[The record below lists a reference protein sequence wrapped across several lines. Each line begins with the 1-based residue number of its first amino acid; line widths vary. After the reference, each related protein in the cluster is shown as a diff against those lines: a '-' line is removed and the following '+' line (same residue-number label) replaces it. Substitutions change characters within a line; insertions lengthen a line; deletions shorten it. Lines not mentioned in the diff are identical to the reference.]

1 MLSKELNS
9 ILEKLILKNYFQG
22 IQWIIQKNDETYTGK
37 LGFMNL
43 ETKEPIRQDSIYRI
57 WSMTKPIIAFATM
70 ILIERKKISLDDP
83 IEKYLPEAK
92 SLQVLNSINNKNNLE
107 NLRRSITIKDLL
119 LHTAGFSYNFLNDP
133 IGKEY
138 EKEKLFHSED
148 SSLKDEVK
156 KILSFPLLFQPGEKW
171 NYSVS
176 IDVLAHIIEV
186 ISNQSIYIFLS
197 ENIFKPLEMNET
209 LYFVDKNKRSRIMTS
224 YEFVQKSN
232 TLNKVSY
239 NPQTI
244 NNYGYPDGNIQYARG
259 GHGLFT
265 TIDNYMKFAKMLHS
279 GKNINNE
286 VLLSDKYLN
295 LINKNYLDKSLFPL
309 EINSIGEN
317 KFDDIPNDLHPY
329 GWGLGF
335 RVMLEKDKN
344 NNLGSAGEFGWSGAA
359 ATYFLVDPTKNITA
373 VLMTQVLQAHPI
385 LKKLFYEFIYT
396 KFQ

>member
-1 MLSKELNS
+1 MLTKELNS
-9 ILEKLILKNYFQG
+9 ILEKLIFKNYFQG

-43 ETKEPIRQDSIYRI
+43 ETKEPIREDSIYRI

-70 ILIERKKISLDDP
+70 ILIEKKKISLDDP
-83 IEKYLPEAK
+83 IEKYLPEANR
-92 SLQVLNSINNKNNLE
+92 LQVLNSINNKNNLE
-107 NLRRSITIKDLL
+107 NLIRPITIKDLL

-138 EKEKLFHSED
+138 EKAKLFHSED
-148 SSLKDEVK
+148 SSLKDEVE

-186 ISNQSIYIFLS
+186 ISNQSIFIFLS

-232 TLNKVSY
+232 ALNKVSY

-309 EINSIGEN
+309 EINSMGEN
-317 KFDDIPNDLHPY
+317 KFDDIPNDLQPY

-335 RVMLEKDKN
+335 RVMLEKNKN

-396 KFQ
+396 KLQ